1 MITNTNRRR
10 RGLERSPDGT
20 RGLAMI
26 ATSRRIGLGE
36 GFGDWLVHFTN
47 NALRMTNTNPRRR
60 RGLTRPE
67 GTRGLAM
74 IATSRRRAWRL
85 AGAFHE

>member
-1 MITNTNRRR
+1 MAQKGDID
-10 RGLERSPDGT
+10 LEAWRLPLTEGWGWAK
-20 RGLAMI
+20 GLAMI

-47 NALRMTNTNPRRR
+47 NALRMTNTNQRRR

-67 GTRGLAM
+67 GTRGLA
-74 IATSRRRAWRL
+74 I
-85 AGAFHE
+85 G